1 MWAERKLQDKCLS
14 RESDAKRRR
23 HYLGGCRPAFRV
35 RGTRGISQAVNPP
48 VLGHTCV
55 LALAVVLAAVPGA
68 AQGPST
74 EKPSTQRPPT
84 EATPP
89 QTEGGTISGT
99 WPGLPVPG
107 VLLPPRVGLDLLYA
121 PPTQGRLAVTPSL
134 TVSEEFNDNIFLS
147 SANRRS
153 DFITQFT
160 PGVALAIKQPDF
172 RIMAGYNFTAEVYA
186 RQENLDNAANRQNFV
201 TTAFYEPTPLLTL
214 NLIDAFS
221 YSTNSNAASLSG
233 ISSGRQEAWS
243 NVLAPSLDLRLT
255 PRTTGHLFGAYALER
270 FGGQGTQGSDVYRIG
285 TGVDFAV
292 SPRGSVTGGYDFAYL
307 DIKGQPTALV
317 HTPRVGG
324 TYRVTPTATATFSGG
339 PSFVV
344 SERDTTVIPAVT
356 AKLIEVATWGAMSI
370 FYDRA
375 ASTAGGFGG
384 PSENQ
389 TVGGSVTAAKLW
401 RGVVLDFSPRYTM
414 SKSVGVAPSKI
425 DIEALTLN
433 PSVSYQIA
441 RNIAVV
447 TAYTFFNQRT
457 GGATSTV
464 AVDQNRVFIG
474 LRFGYP
480 RPSLLAEQRATVAW
494 YVL

>member
-1 MWAERKLQDKCLS
+1 MGRAKAAGQMFVARIGCEATSSLPRWVPARLPCS
-14 RESDAKRRR
+14 RHAWYISGRESASVRPHVCPRAC
-23 HYLGGCRPAFRV
+23 GCP
-35 RGTRGISQAVNPP
+35 RGRSWRGSGAVNRKT
-48 VLGHTCV
+48 LDAEASDRGH
-55 LALAVVLAAVPGA
+55 A
-68 AQGPST
+68 
-74 EKPSTQRPPT
+74 
-84 EATPP
+84 P

-99 WPGLPVPG
+99 WPGLPVLG

-414 SKSVGVAPSKI
+414 SKSVGIAPSRI

-480 RPSLLAEQRATVAW
+480 ISIYQ
-494 YVL
+494 